1 MTESVALYF
10 TRQQEKAGQNVFV
23 ISSTKLSRFLIRLVF
38 FTTIFSMP
46 TKLVYNL

>member
-10 TRQQEKAGQNVFV
+10 TRGQEKVGQNVFV

-38 FTTIFSMP
+38 LDHHFFDAYEISS
-46 TKLVYNL
+46 